1 MKEGVEILKTT
12 YETIFEDEKSFKK
25 KELFNQII
33 QAFAE
38 TGVYSEI
45 ERMYHNLIKRD
56 PSADN
61 HQVPFLSTLERNDH
75 LGGNPHPTLGQKS
88 REGNVRTLQP
98 VTHFSCSIPNWLESD
113 EC

>member
-1 MKEGVEILKTT
+1 MEILKTT
-12 YETIFEDEKSFKK
+12 YDTIFEDEKSFKK

-45 ERMYHNLIKRD
+45 ERMYHGLIKRD

-61 HQVPFLSTLERNDH
+61 HQVPT
-75 LGGNPHPTLGQKS
+75 Q
-88 REGNVRTLQP
+88 
-98 VTHFSCSIPNWLESD
+98 
-113 EC
+113 